1 MKVYKTCIPMNILFS
16 YQKQSKS
23 CTTKTICLS
32 HIQALLIISYNE
44 AQMLTGQNTL
54 DYDLND
60 KQQIVQ

>member
-1 MKVYKTCIPMNILFS
+1 MNILFS

-32 HIQALLIISYNE
+32 HIHALLMISYNE